1 MELYSE
7 RIIFN
12 SEWNHFC
19 FRKGPVKQKPGERK
33 GREERGRETREEGK
47 TKKGNEK
54 ERKVNVSTNVVNYPI
69 KQFSLRFKN
78 RNGSL
83 LSQIL
88 IAFDV
93 LRKRKSI
100 YTSLFRSPG
109 EHNDYLKTIKI
120 NKNMSCYL

>member
-1 MELYSE
+1 MFQE
-7 RIIFN
+7 RFN
-12 SEWNHFC
+12 QAKTWGKK
-19 FRKGPVKQKPGERK
+19 RKERK
-33 GREERGRETREEGK
+33 RKRDKGRKKEKGK
-47 TKKGNEK
+47 EK

-109 EHNDYLKTIKI
+109 EY
-120 NKNMSCYL
+120 NMII

>member
-12 SEWNHFC
+12 SEWNYFC
-19 FRKGPVKQKPGERK
+19 FWKGPVKQISGKSKGRKETGRETGGERK
-33 GREERGRETREEGK
+33 KRKGR
-47 TKKGNEK
+47 EK
-54 ERKVNVSTNVVNYPI
+54 ERKVNVSTNVVIYPM

-78 RNGSL
+78 RNGNL

-93 LRKRKSI
+93 LRKRKFI

-109 EHNDYLKTIKI
+109 EHNMLIKK
-120 NKNMSCYL
+120 NKNK

>member
-1 MELYSE
+1 MECDSE
-7 RIIFN
+7 RVIFN
-12 SEWNHFC
+12 HDWNYFC
-19 FRKGPVKQKPGERK
+19 FRKGPVRQKSGKRK
-33 GREERGRETREEGK
+33 GRKERGRETGDER
-47 TKKGNEK
+47 KKRKGREK
-54 ERKVNVSTNVVNYPI
+54 ERIANVSTNVVNYPI

-109 EHNDYLKTIKI
+109 EY
-120 NKNMSCYL
+120 NMII